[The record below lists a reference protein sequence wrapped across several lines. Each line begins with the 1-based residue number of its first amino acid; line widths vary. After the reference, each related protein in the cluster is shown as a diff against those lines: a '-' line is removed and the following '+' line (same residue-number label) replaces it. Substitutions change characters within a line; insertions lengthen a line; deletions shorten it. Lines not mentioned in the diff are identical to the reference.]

1 MRPMTPREEYEHAQA
16 VKRVRAAL
24 AKLDKLPDD
33 YRTNEN
39 IAVARARLADW
50 LDDERGRWV
59 A

>member
-1 MRPMTPREEYEHAQA
+1 MTYREQYAHAQA
-16 VKRVRAAL
+16 VKRVDEAL
-24 AKLDKLPDD
+24 RKLDKLPDE
-33 YRTNEN
+33 YRVNEN

>member
-1 MRPMTPREEYEHAQA
+1 MRPLTYREQYDHAQA
-16 VKRVRAAL
+16 FKRVGAAL
-24 AKLDKLPDD
+24 AKLDKLSDE
-33 YRTNEN
+33 YRANEN

>member
-1 MRPMTPREEYEHAQA
+1 MQEYAHAQA
-16 VKRVRAAL
+16 VKRVSAAL
-24 AKLDKLPDD
+24 AKLDKLDDD

-39 IAVARARLADW
+39 IAVARARLQDW